1 MPTPI
6 EEMEVFLRP
15 DLFSKA
21 PDTARQE
28 PKPPVFSGSPI
39 QVAEYLG
46 PKMERRTHTLALVT
60 AELKHLERA
69 GWVTDSLTFVLTDET
84 SVTVRP

>member
-1 MPTPI
+1 
-6 EEMEVFLRP
+6 MEVFLRP

-21 PDTARQE
+21 PDTARHE
-28 PKPPVFSGSPI
+28 PKPPVFSGSAH

-46 PKMERRTHTLALVT
+46 PRMEQRTHTLALVT
-60 AELKHLERA
+60 AELKHLDRS
-69 GWVTDSLTFVLTDET
+69 GWPTDSLTFVLTDET

>member
-1 MPTPI
+1 MS
-6 EEMEVFLRP
+6 EMEVFARP

-28 PKPPVFSGSPI
+28 PKPPVFCGSPT
-39 QVAEYLG
+39 QVAAYLG
-46 PKMERRTHTLALVT
+46 PRMEQRTHTLALVT
-60 AELKHLERA
+60 AELRHLERA
-69 GWVTDSLTFVLTDET
+69 GWATDSLTFVLSDET

>member
-1 MPTPI
+1 MD
-6 EEMEVFLRP
+6 VFLRP

-21 PDTARQE
+21 PETARQE
-28 PKPPVFSGSPI
+28 PDAPVFSGSPI

-46 PKMERRTHTLALVT
+46 PRMEQRTHTLALVT
-60 AELKHLERA
+60 AELKHLQRS
-69 GWVTDSLTFVLTDET
+69 GWPSDSLTFVLTDET

>member
-1 MPTPI
+1 MD
-6 EEMEVFLRP
+6 VFLRP

-28 PKPPVFSGSPI
+28 PDAPVFSGTPM

-46 PKMERRTHTLALVT
+46 PRMEQRTHTLALVT
-60 AELKHLERA
+60 AELKHLA
-69 GWVTDSLTFVLTDET
+69 GSGWPTDSLTFVLSDET

>member
-1 MPTPI
+1 
-6 EEMEVFLRP
+6 MEVFLRP

-21 PDTARQE
+21 PDTARLE
-28 PKPPVFSGSPI
+28 PTPPVFSGSPI

-46 PKMERRTHTLALVT
+46 PRMEQRTHTLALVT
-60 AELKHLERA
+60 AELKHLARS
-69 GWVTDSLTFVLTDET
+69 GWPTDSLTFVLNDDT